1 MRFVKLLSLCCWLVF
16 KRFTFSLGTNGL
28 DAKFHR
34 REVGKYWETE
44 QHNDYF
50 GLCKGFV
57 DNKKMTKERQFD
69 PLKLRTY
76 HPFNPEVDEGAES
89 KDDPEDRTNNQSEPE
104 DSGLRIWRLLL
115 PSALKKK
122 KDILTVRTA
131 ANTTTPADS
140 KQVQFIELIQYKS
153 SVSCEVKD
161 RTITVTATWN
171 KLRSILPSSP
181 QTPSD
186 CVHRHPPGSTTL
198 DQPSISPWCSVNTR
212 YI

>member
-1 MRFVKLLSLCCWLVF
+1 MNTHCDLFWLNPTSCCPKHSLHGFFLFVRFVKLLSLCCWLVF

-50 GLCKGFV
+50 GLFKGFV

-89 KDDPEDRTNNQSEPE
+89 KDDPEERTNNQSEPE

-122 KDILTVRTA
+122 KRIFSQLGQLQILQGLLTV
-131 ANTTTPADS
+131 
-140 KQVQFIELIQYKS
+140 
-153 SVSCEVKD
+153 
-161 RTITVTATWN
+161 N
-171 KLRSILPSSP
+171 KYSLLNSY
-181 QTPSD
+181 
-186 CVHRHPPGSTTL
+186 STRG
-198 DQPSISPWCSVNTR
+198 R
-212 YI
+212 YHVRLKTEQLL